1 MANKIDKHLFLNEMQ
16 KQKLIYLMEN
26 EHMVEEYWEANQQNE
41 AMKFLEQN
49 NLLPQQITSD
59 LTKWRTRNSRND
71 LKTMNKV
78 LYQCTTDNF
87 YVIS

>member
-1 MANKIDKHLFLNEMQ
+1 MANKIDKHLFLNETQ

-49 NLLPQQITSD
+49 NLLPQQITSG
-59 LTKWRTRNSRND
+59 LMK
-71 LKTMNKV
+71 
-78 LYQCTTDNF
+78 
-87 YVIS
+87 

>member
-1 MANKIDKHLFLNEMQ
+1 MANKIDKHLFLNETQ

-49 NLLPQQITSD
+49 NLLPQQIT
-59 LTKWRTRNSRND
+59 RNA
-71 LKTMNKV
+71 
-78 LYQCTTDNF
+78 
-87 YVIS
+87 

>member
-1 MANKIDKHLFLNEMQ
+1 MQ

-26 EHMVEEYWEANQQNE
+26 EHMVEEYWEANQQNK

-49 NLLPQQITSD
+49 NLLPQQITSG
-59 LTKWRTRNSRND
+59 LTKWRTHNSRND

-78 LYQCTTDNF
+78 LYQCTTGTFMSSRKD
-87 YVIS
+87 IKDTKKS

>member
-41 AMKFLEQN
+41 AMKFLGQN
-49 NLLPQQITSD
+49 NLLPQ
-59 LTKWRTRNSRND
+59 
-71 LKTMNKV
+71 
-78 LYQCTTDNF
+78 
-87 YVIS
+87 

>member
-1 MANKIDKHLFLNEMQ
+1 MANKIDKHLFLNETQ

-49 NLLPQQITSD
+49 NLLPQQITSG
-59 LTKWRTRNSRND
+59 LTKWRTRNS
-71 LKTMNKV
+71 KK
-78 LYQCTTDNF
+78 
-87 YVIS
+87 